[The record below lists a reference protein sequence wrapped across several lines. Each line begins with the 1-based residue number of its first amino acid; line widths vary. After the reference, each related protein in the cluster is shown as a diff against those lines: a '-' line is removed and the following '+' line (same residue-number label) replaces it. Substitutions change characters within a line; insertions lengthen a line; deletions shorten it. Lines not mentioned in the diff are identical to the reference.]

1 MGGCG
6 VSERWE
12 GIRPGEDRA
21 GASEGGRGTWADEDW
36 RCIRKRDRAVT
47 SEEGRGRV
55 CGLEPRLSVPDSVFP
70 ALDIS
75 PNL

>member
-1 MGGCG
+1 MGWM
-6 VSERWE
+6 R
-12 GIRPGEDRA
+12 
-21 GASEGGRGTWADEDW
+21 ADEDW

-47 SEEGRGRV
+47 SEEGGGRV
-55 CGLEPRLSVPDSVFP
+55 CGLEPRLSVPDLVFP